1 MALCPNCFREQNS
14 AGPCPVCG
22 YDGSGAERKHPQALR
37 PGAILNGRY
46 IVGRVLGQG
55 GFGITYLALDN
66 QTKSRVAIKEYYP
79 AELAGRTMD
88 GCSVAIHS
96 EERAETF
103 AYGKAQFLE
112 EARTLARFLDNPYV
126 VRIHNYFE
134 ENGTGYFT
142 MEYVEGPGLD
152 KYMAPFGGRLGVQ
165 EAKHLLL
172 PLMEAMDEVHDKG
185 IVHRDV
191 APDNIIVTRDGRVKL
206 IDFGAARYSTG
217 EKSKSLDVI
226 LKHGFAP
233 YEQYMRR
240 GRQGPWTDVY
250 AMAATFYYAITGK
263 VPPDATERKDE
274 DTLIP
279 PSTLGVPIDER
290 SEEALLKALEVS
302 AVDRFQRMG
311 DFAAALRG
319 EAVPAR
325 EQRPAPQQAQQSVP
339 KPVPAMQNAAPVETV
354 LVEAAGKQEAAKKKS
369 RLPLIMGVACAAA
382 LALVLV
388 FARPGG
394 KEALPTVTPPPAEE
408 PVEPTPEPTAS
419 PEPEPIGA
427 EKLKH
432 LWFDNDYAVGVRY
445 DGTVFS
451 VGEAFAGVSKWT
463 DLCDLRAVHSQWSI
477 TYGYLLA
484 DLVGLQSD
492 GTIKA
497 LHNDNSSEITGWTDI
512 AALGGS
518 SSCWVGLKSDGTMVI
533 TGPDSNLFA
542 VSDWK
547 DVVSFSMYGGSD
559 YGRVV
564 GIRSDGTVVATGK
577 NNHKT
582 CEVSTWSDVA
592 SVYLDADYTLGL
604 RKDGAVYDTSERI
617 SDWKGIDSL
626 YFCRG
631 CVFGLTSTGTVK
643 YKDFHSVS
651 NSRDFENVKDWSD
664 ITSLIAS
671 YGFMTCEGVAGL
683 RKDGTVVYA
692 GDNSIIKDTVS
703 TWAGVKKLFFN
714 GDCLVGL
721 CFDGSVLFAGN
732 DEFNQKS
739 VLENW
744 SNIVEVFPAY
754 NYILGLRSDGTFV
767 LAGTGVEL
775 AYFTSDLSWTI
786 DELNA
791 AAGLNRP

>member
-14 AGPCPVCG
+14 AGPCSVCG

-88 GCSVAIHS
+88 GCSIAIHS

-290 SEEALLKALEVS
+290 TEEALLKALEVS
-302 AVDRFQRMG
+302 AADRFQRMG

-319 EAVPAR
+319 EAVPATR
-325 EQRPAPQQAQQSVP
+325 PVQRPAPKPAPAPQPAESVQ
-339 KPVPAMQNAAPVETV
+339 PAETV
-354 LVEAAGKQEAAKKKS
+354 LVEAAEKKEAGKKKS
-369 RLPLIMGVACAAA
+369 RLPLILGLACVAV

-394 KEALPTVTPPPAEE
+394 KAASPAMTPPPAEE
-408 PVEPTPEPTAS
+408 TAEPTPEPTDA
-419 PEPEPIGA
+419 PEPEPVGA
-427 EKLKH
+427 EKLRA
-432 LWFDNDYAVGVRY
+432 LISTWETFDEQGLVGVRTDGTVFYVGSEKWKSVSTWTNIKTCFSDSFSSVCVGLRY
-445 DGTVFS
+445 DGTV
-451 VGEAFAGVSKWT
+451 VVSGGNEYFEKQLTGWS
-463 DLCDLRAVHSQWSI
+463 DIKSI
-477 TYGYLLA
+477 TDFYSYPSFDLYLIGLKNDGTVLA
-484 DLVGLQSD
+484 AGKDDFAQQLVAGWADVEELVNTWRGIVGLCQ
-492 GTIKA
+492 
-497 LHNDNSSEITGWTDI
+497 
-512 AALGGS
+512 
-518 SSCWVGLKSDGTMVI
+518 
-533 TGPDSNLFA
+533 
-542 VSDWK
+542 
-547 DVVSFSMYGGSD
+547 
-559 YGRVV
+559 
-564 GIRSDGTVVATGK
+564 DGTVVATG
-577 NNHKT
+577 
-582 CEVSTWSDVA
+582 
-592 SVYLDADYTLGL
+592 
-604 RKDGAVYDTSERI
+604 DGFDRI
-617 SDWKGIDSL
+617 NLSI
-626 YFCRG
+626 
-631 CVFGLTSTGTVK
+631 T
-643 YKDFHSVS
+643 HS
-651 NSRDFENVKDWSD
+651 
-664 ITSLIAS
+664 
-671 YGFMTCEGVAGL
+671 
-683 RKDGTVVYA
+683 
-692 GDNSIIKDTVS
+692 
-703 TWAGVKKLFFN
+703 
-714 GDCLVGL
+714 
-721 CFDGSVLFAGN
+721 
-732 DEFNQKS
+732 
-739 VLENW
+739 
-744 SNIVEVFPAY
+744 
-754 NYILGLRSDGTFV
+754 
-767 LAGTGVEL
+767 
-775 AYFTSDLSWTI
+775 
-786 DELNA
+786 
-791 AAGLNRP
+791 

>member
-14 AGPCPVCG
+14 TGPCPVCG

-88 GCSVAIHS
+88 GCSIAIHS

-290 SEEALLKALEVS
+290 TEEALLKALEVS
-302 AVDRFQRMG
+302 AADRFQRMG
-311 DFAAALRG
+311 DFAAALQGTPVLTR
-319 EAVPAR
+319 EKPPAPR
-325 EQRPAPQQAQQSVP
+325 PTPTPAPQPAQPAV
-339 KPVPAMQNAAPVETV
+339 KVPAKGAAQETV
-354 LVEAAGKQEAAKKKS
+354 GKKKHSKWKVVLASLFLLAAIYCGFYAVKYHEANVHAAVGEYMAAKNDLFLPSLTMLHDPQLCEYIDACIQLYDNESPQKGYQEIA
-369 RLPLIMGVACAAA
+369 RLADSGYPLAAA
-382 LALVLV
+382 DLSRAKAAIYQQAVTFYRQKQYYQARALFSQLGEYSASSCYITLLSAHSHIITVPDRKNAVLNQLSNSLAKLTGFEDADLLLIDRFYFQYLQGGWITEDGAYSFFMDDEAQIKSNLPADLFSKNYTIQNQIYTVHTDTRHENI
-388 FARPGG
+388 FAFYP
-394 KEALPTVTPPPAEE
+394 K
-408 PVEPTPEPTAS
+408 
-419 PEPEPIGA
+419 
-427 EKLKH
+427 
-432 LWFDNDYAVGVRY
+432 N
-445 DGTVFS
+445 
-451 VGEAFAGVSKWT
+451 
-463 DLCDLRAVHSQWSI
+463 Q
-477 TYGYLLA
+477 YLL
-484 DLVGLQSD
+484 
-492 GTIKA
+492 
-497 LHNDNSSEITGWTDI
+497 DI
-512 AALGGS
+512 Y
-518 SSCWVGLKSDGTMVI
+518 C
-533 TGPDSNLFA
+533 F
-542 VSDWK
+542 
-547 DVVSFSMYGGSD
+547 
-559 YGRVV
+559 
-564 GIRSDGTVVATGK
+564 
-577 NNHKT
+577 
-582 CEVSTWSDVA
+582 
-592 SVYLDADYTLGL
+592 
-604 RKDGAVYDTSERI
+604 KDGKTYSMR
-617 SDWKGIDSL
+617 
-626 YFCRG
+626 R
-631 CVFGLTSTGTVK
+631 
-643 YKDFHSVS
+643 
-651 NSRDFENVKDWSD
+651 
-664 ITSLIAS
+664 
-671 YGFMTCEGVAGL
+671 
-683 RKDGTVVYA
+683 
-692 GDNSIIKDTVS
+692 
-703 TWAGVKKLFFN
+703 
-714 GDCLVGL
+714 
-721 CFDGSVLFAGN
+721 
-732 DEFNQKS
+732 Q
-739 VLENW
+739 
-744 SNIVEVFPAY
+744 
-754 NYILGLRSDGTFV
+754 
-767 LAGTGVEL
+767 
-775 AYFTSDLSWTI
+775 
-786 DELNA
+786 
-791 AAGLNRP
+791 